1 MCTLP
6 NRMPFTTL
14 PWPPQVSLA
23 LFVHRVD
30 GLDPGLYLLAR
41 NQLHET
47 ELRDQIRAEAAWSR
61 PPDCPE
67 DLPLFF
73 LGGGD
78 LRNHARDLSCNQDI
92 AADGAFSLG
101 MLARFETPLEE
112 FGSGFYP
119 RLYWETGMIGQIL
132 YLEAEAA
139 NLQGTGI
146 GCFFDD
152 EVHRLLGL
160 EGHSWQSLYHFTVG
174 KAVTDAR
181 LQTAP
186 AYPG

>member
-1 MCTLP
+1 MFRLKELLP
-6 NRMPFTTL
+6 D
-14 PWPPQVSLA
+14 LA
-23 LFVHRVD
+23 TAAL
-30 GLDPGLYLLAR
+30 LLLAG
-41 NQLHET
+41 L
-47 ELRDQIRAEAAWSR
+47 A
-61 PPDCPE
+61 
-67 DLPLFF
+67 
-73 LGGGD
+73 
-78 LRNHARDLSCNQDI
+78 
-92 AADGAFSLG
+92 
-101 MLARFETPLEE
+101 MLARFEAPLQV